1 MFAKSLHIENLINV
15 AKPAL
20 GWISN
25 DTLALH
31 TAASLLMALACF
43 ALPLAIYYFLK
54 KRQDLKQ
61 TSLILY
67 PLLILLALNGVV
79 YLAEVVT
86 SWEPALW
93 LWSGLL
99 KLASAVLA
107 VGTMALILIQIPKLL
122 RALSPRALQDI
133 NLKLQKEIAERAQ
146 IEEELQV
153 HKNNLEQLVQKR
165 TEDLEYAAVKLK
177 EEINE
182 RQVAQGQVAFQASL
196 LDQLEGAIIA
206 VNRERE
212 IVYCNYYAEKLL
224 GRTEGEILGKHK
236 REVFLDK
243 SDRKTLDMRL
253 EKLERQKRW
262 EGDTTVVHKNGQ
274 TIPVHMNATVLRDHD
289 QQEIGYAFVCFDI
302 RGHINQEKRLRKAKE
317 RAEKATLAKQDFLST
332 MSHEIRTPLNVVIGM
347 ARLLMDEDPKPEQ
360 VDYLKSLQF
369 SANNLLV
376 IINDILDFSKI
387 EAGKVKLEKI
397 SFSVREVVE
406 GVAKAFSFQAEEKN
420 VNLKVSLSEA
430 LPEQVLGDQTRLTQ
444 ILNNL
449 VSNALKFTERGF
461 VSIHAYSIQTKEQEL
476 EIGFEVKDTGIGI
489 SANKMDSIFSSYTQA
504 QADTNRKFG
513 GTGLGLTICKKLV
526 ELQKGK
532 IQVKSKEGIGSTFSF
547 TVVYEKSSAS
557 APVAYEES
565 ELPSLEGIRLLLVD
579 DNPSNRMVARS
590 FLEKMKVQVDHA
602 EDGRAAFEAVK
613 TYAYDIVLM
622 DLQMPQMNGYE
633 ATQAIRKLG
642 GQYEKLPIIALSADV
657 MGAKDRVLEA
667 GMNDYMA
674 KPFSPETLY
683 RKISQNIGLIA
694 REAAPVEEETLTLRD
709 IAEQYGNDYAFIT
722 HLLGTM
728 RNSFE
733 KFPQEI
739 ETAVKEQNLHDLRR
753 LIHKMLPSIKMTEN
767 QDLQYQ
773 LTQLK
778 QAMSREETN
787 KRHIQQLL
795 ATIKKLATTSIA
807 LINEIAQEVEEQHQ
821 PMQQA

>member
-1 MFAKSLHIENLINV
+1 MFAKSLHTENLINIT
-15 AKPAL
+15 KPAL

-107 VGTMALILIQIPKLL
+107 VGTVALIWIQIPKLL

-212 IVYCNYYAEKLL
+212 IVYCNHYAEKLL
-224 GRTEGEILGKHK
+224 GRTEGEVLGKHK

-243 SDRKTLDMRL
+243 SDWKALDTRL

-302 RGHINQEKRLRKAKE
+302 RDHVNQEKRLRKAKE

-420 VNLKVSLSEA
+420 VSLKVSLSEA

-461 VSIHAYSIQTKEQEL
+461 VSIHAYPIQAKGQEP

-489 SANKMDSIFSSYTQA
+489 SANKMDSIFRSYTQA

-590 FLEKMKVQVDHA
+590 FLEKMNVQVDHA

-657 MGAKDRVLEA
+657 MGAKDRVREA

-694 REAAPVEEETLTLRD
+694 REAVPVEEETLTLRD

-767 QDLQYQ
+767 QELQYQ

-795 ATIKKLATTSIA
+795 ATIKKLATTSIT